1 LEYINR
7 RHRDMQNPSVTLAG
21 HALIGEDLALEP
33 VEIVVEGGKVVA
45 VEPYAKKMDRW
56 ICPAFFNAH
65 THLADTVAMD
75 CTACG
80 SLEDLVAPPH
90 GLKHR
95 ILAATPPSEL
105 VAGMRASIGTMLRS
119 GTAGFAD
126 FREGGRAGVLALRE
140 AAAGLPC
147 RPVIFG
153 REGGEQ
159 EGEGIGISS
168 IRDVA
173 GVEQQI
179 RQAKQQGK
187 LVAFHAGERD
197 PLDVDGALVFEPDL
211 LVHCTHATDSQ
222 LRECAD
228 RGIPIAV
235 CPRSNWMLGVAGSR
249 AHPPLARMIEFGCT
263 LLLGTDNAMFVQPD
277 MLQEMAF
284 VSYVYRLDPKEIL
297 RAAIRG
303 SVMAGSPYFI
313 KKGVNANLFSIER
326 LNSNLR
332 FSMNPYETIVK
343 RLSAS
348 DIGQNV
354 LCLK

>member
-1 LEYINR
+1 
-7 RHRDMQNPSVTLAG
+7 MQHPSVTLAG
-21 HALIGEDLALEP
+21 HALIGEELTLEP
-33 VEIVVEGGKVVA
+33 VEIVIERGTIA
-45 VEPYAKKMDRW
+45 AIEPYAKKTDRW

-75 CTACG
+75 CPASG
-80 SLEDLVAPPH
+80 SLEDLVTPPN

-95 ILAATPPSEL
+95 ILAATPVPEL
-105 VAGMRASIGTMLRS
+105 IAGRRASIETMLRS

-126 FREGGRAGVLALRE
+126 FREGGRAGVLALKE
-140 AAAGLPC
+140 AAAGLPAA
-147 RPVIFG
+147 PIIFG

-159 EGEGIGISS
+159 IGDGIGISS
-168 IRDVA
+168 IRDVE
-173 GVEQQI
+173 GCEEQI

-187 LVAFHAGERD
+187 RVAFHAGERD
-197 PLDVDGALVFEPDL
+197 SFDVDGALAFEPDL

-228 RGIPIAV
+228 REIPIAV
-235 CPRSNWMLGVAGSR
+235 CARSNWMLGVSVSR
-249 AHPPLARMIEFGCT
+249 AHPPIARMLELGCT
-263 LLLGTDNAMFVQPD
+263 VMLGTDNAMFVQPD

-284 VSYVYRLDPKEIL
+284 VSCVYRLDPKEIL
-297 RAAIRG
+297 RAAILG
-303 SVMAGSPYFI
+303 STTAGCPYFI
-313 KKGVNANLFSIER
+313 REGMRATLFTVECV
-326 LNSNLR
+326 NSNLR
-332 FSMNPYETIVK
+332 FSNNPLETIVK